1 MNKTL
6 CSTDKDIE
14 EGKRLNDVFEKL
26 SPEGK
31 LQAQTYLSA
40 LRDKE
45 MLEEQK
51 IG

>member
-1 MNKTL
+1 MIRTPYL
-6 CSTDKDIE
+6 TDKDIE
-14 EGKRLNDVFEKL
+14 DGKRLNDIFKTL

-45 MLEEQK
+45 MMEEK
-51 IG
+51 AG